1 MGVFVIFIDNV
12 SSSVQTKDL
21 WTLFLECGQIEEIQ
35 KLFLEEHKWFVKFV
49 YPEDAMKA
57 LKNYHNYTFF
67 GEKIYLTASQELREF
82 INIRKQ
88 QTQYMDT
95 NRMNT
100 IDEVQSNRRYSAE
113 EQQRDQYHQD
123 QRRLIDQQA
132 PPYLAPL
139 PLLLPSEPDG
149 SIYHQKLGYYPSL
162 SLSPPGGSSNHH
174 HQQQQ
179 GYHPPPHLAPL
190 PLLLPPP
197 LPPDGPIP
205 SILKSS
211 SQTINDWREWMVTK
225 HPKNQEPDVVEIIDV
240 DDIKKQ
246 QKSSSSLET
255 KSFKSCSESEKAAIR
270 AVIRVKK
277 LNEKLILPNNND
289 DNDKIPTLM
298 KYEATV
304 RVVKR
309 WLCWHF
315 QSKIQEDNAE
325 NLRKKLK
332 FKKILD
338 EEKDSRHKLDFKKIL
353 LNDEQGIPNVITKIL
368 KTKCLPKKCYFSD
381 DNVVRSY
388 SKSVSQPTENSPKIS
403 ESNVESNSNDT
414 LKETNDEEDEE
425 FVIEKILGKDHFL
438 IYLAKYYPD
447 FVAFFPIDKRL
458 DCDKEVEYFV
468 KWKGYGEEDNTW
480 EPIGN
485 FETEAM
491 QAMVLE
497 YEIPID
503 LNSTIYEQYP
513 MLLKANNP
521 NILSIAVN
529 LKK

>member
-1 MGVFVIFIDNV
+1 MGAFAIFIENV
-12 SSSVQTKDL
+12 SARVQTKDL

-57 LKNYHNYTFF
+57 LKNYHHHTFF

-82 INIRKQ
+82 INIRKP

-95 NRMNT
+95 NRRNT
-100 IDEVQSNRRYSAE
+100 IDEVQSNRRYSAG
-113 EQQRDQYHQD
+113 DQEHHD
-123 QRRLIDQQA
+123 QWRLTDQQA
-132 PPYLAPL
+132 PPHLAPL
-139 PLLLPSEPDG
+139 PLLLPPDG

-162 SLSPPGGSSNHH
+162 SLSPTGGSSN

-225 HPKNQEPDVVEIIDV
+225 HPKNQEPDIVEIIDV

-255 KSFKSCSESEKAAIR
+255 KSFKNCSESEKAAIR

-277 LNEKLILPNNND
+277 LNENLILPIRND

-338 EEKDSRHKLDFKKIL
+338 EEKISRHKLDFKKIL

-368 KTKCLPKKCYFSD
+368 KTKCLQKKCYFSD

-438 IYLAKYYPD
+438 INIAKYYPD
-447 FVAFFPIDKRL
+447 YLILLLFFL
-458 DCDKEVEYFV
+458 
-468 KWKGYGEEDNTW
+468 
-480 EPIGN
+480 
-485 FETEAM
+485 
-491 QAMVLE
+491 
-497 YEIPID
+497 
-503 LNSTIYEQYP
+503 
-513 MLLKANNP
+513 
-521 NILSIAVN
+521 
-529 LKK
+529 